1 MEIIKREAKKQDDA
15 LISACEFLN
24 VNKDEVYYYFEEISG
39 VFGKK
44 YAVYVVTKYDIKDYI
59 IKFLNDLTSLMNEQV
74 DISVGINK
82 GCIYVYISAL
92 NSSLMIGRDGKN
104 LFALETI
111 LRQSLRAFGKFDIKV
126 NVDIDGYKERKEINL
141 VKEVKRACTDVLKTK
156 IDVKFD
162 PMNSYERMI
171 IHNTVSDFSNLVTV
185 SEGEEPLR
193 YVVIKYKD

>member
-1 MEIIKREAKKQDDA
+1 MEIIKREAKRQDDA
-15 LISACEFLN
+15 LNLACEFLN
-24 VNKDEVYYYFEEISG
+24 VNKNEVYYYFEEISG

-44 YAVYVVTKYDIKDYI
+44 YAVYVVMKYDVKDYI
-59 IKFLNDLTSLMNEQV
+59 IKFLNDLTNLMNEQV
-74 DISVGINK
+74 DISVGIDK
-82 GCIYVYISAL
+82 ECIYVYISAV

-104 LFALETI
+104 LLALETI
-111 LRQSLRAFGKFDIKV
+111 LRQSLKTFGKFDIKV

-141 VKEVKRACTDVLKTK
+141 IKEVKRACSDVLKTK

-171 IHNTVSDFSNLVTV
+171 IHNTVSEFSNLVTV

>member
-1 MEIIKREAKKQDDA
+1 
-15 LISACEFLN
+15 
-24 VNKDEVYYYFEEISG
+24 
-39 VFGKK
+39 
-44 YAVYVVTKYDIKDYI
+44 
-59 IKFLNDLTSLMNEQV
+59 MNEQV

-82 GCIYVYISAL
+82 GCIYVYISAF

>member
-15 LISACEFLN
+15 LNLACEFLN

-82 GCIYVYISAL
+82 GCIYVYISAF

>member
-15 LISACEFLN
+15 LNLACEFLN

-126 NVDIDGYKERKEINL
+126 NVDIDGYKERKEFNL

>member
-15 LISACEFLN
+15 LNLACEFLN

-82 GCIYVYISAL
+82 GCIYVYISAF

-193 YVVIKYKD
+193 YFVIKYKD